1 MNLVCRNCNWETD
14 SKHFGFIQSEEDT
27 KKHGANHL
35 CMICY
40 YGHTDRI
47 RANAIKIKGEIDN
60 AK

>member
-35 CMICY
+35 CVLCY
-40 YGHTDRI
+40 WGKTDIARE
-47 RANAIKIKGEIDN
+47 NAIKTRKEIDN

>member
-1 MNLVCRNCNWETD
+1 MKLVCRNCNWETD
-14 SKHFGFIQSEEDT
+14 SKHFGFIQSEEDI

-40 YGHTDRI
+40 HGHTDKVREI
-47 RANAIKIKGEIDN
+47 TMKKIKEMKD

>member
-40 YGHTDRI
+40 YGHTDKVREI
-47 RANAIKIKGEIDN
+47 TIKK
-60 AK
+60 

>member
-14 SKHFGFIQSEEDT
+14 SKHFGFIQSEEDI

-40 YGHTDRI
+40 YGHTDKVREI
-47 RANAIKIKGEIDN
+47 TIKKIKEMKD

>member
-1 MNLVCRNCNWETD
+1 MKLVCRNCNWETD

-40 YGHTDRI
+40 HGHTDRI
-47 RANAIKIKGEIDN
+47 RADAINIPQ
-60 AK
+60 